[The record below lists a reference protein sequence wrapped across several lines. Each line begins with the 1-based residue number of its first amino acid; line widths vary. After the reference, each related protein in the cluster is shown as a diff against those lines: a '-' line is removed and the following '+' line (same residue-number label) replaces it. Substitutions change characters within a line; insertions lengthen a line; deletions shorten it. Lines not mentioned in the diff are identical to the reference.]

1 MSIFDRIIRCRQN
14 SKKKYYLKTF
24 GCQSNMADSDRI
36 RGVMGSMDYAPTAR
50 EASAD
55 VIIYNTCSVRESA
68 ENRVFGRNKIIGQ
81 LKNKNPQLKT
91 ILTGCMI
98 HHGEKTLR
106 KRMPLV
112 DFFLPIRELQSLPE
126 LLGEKASFKPDE
138 YLSLPPER
146 NTGFRAWIPIS
157 YGCNNFCTYC
167 IVPFARGR
175 EYSRPAAEIIEEA
188 RLAIASG
195 HKEIWLLGQNV
206 NTYGVIQKTLWDGKT
221 RTGAKPEIKAE
232 CITFAELLRAVNA
245 LPGDFW
251 IRFTSAHPKD
261 FGDDLIEAMAECEKF
276 PKYINL
282 PVQSGDNNVLKR
294 MNRQYSREHYLE
306 LVRKIRARIPEM
318 AISTD
323 TIVGFSGE
331 TDAEFENSLKLYEE
345 AKFDMAF
352 IAQYSSR
359 PGTAAAISFQ
369 DDVPHAKKEAR
380 RIALTRVLEKTAA
393 ENSARLLGTKM
404 RLLVDEEK
412 DGRYFG
418 KSPQNKT
425 VEIFGNSVPKSH
437 VCHKETTG
445 HCCGK
450 CANQKNETPS
460 QNATVQIGDF
470 VDVEITEIGP
480 WKLLGKI
487 I

>member
-1 MSIFDRIIRCRQN
+1 MLENRQ
-14 SKKKYYLKTF
+14 KKYYLKTF

-36 RGVMGSMDYAPTAR
+36 RGVMDSMGYAPTAST
-50 EASAD
+50 ASAD

-81 LKNKNPQLKT
+81 LKTKNSELKT

-98 HHGEKTLR
+98 HHGGKTLR

-138 YLSLPPER
+138 YLSLPTSR
-146 NTGFRAWIPIS
+146 DTGFRAWIPIS

-175 EYSRPAAEIIEEA
+175 EYSRPAAEILEEA
-188 RLAIASG
+188 RQAIASG

-206 NTYGVIQKTLWDGKT
+206 NTYGVIEKTLWDGKT
-221 RTGAKPEIKAE
+221 RKGTTPEIKAG
-232 CITFAELLRAVNA
+232 CTTFAELLRAVNA

-261 FGDDLIEAMAECEKF
+261 FGDDLIAAMAECEKF

-282 PVQSGDNNVLKR
+282 PVQSGDNEVLKR
-294 MNRQYSREHYLE
+294 MNRQYTREHYLE
-306 LVRKIRARIPEM
+306 LVRKIRARVPEM

-331 TDAEFENSLKLYEE
+331 TDAEFENSLRLYEE

-369 DDVPHAKKEAR
+369 DDVPHATKEAR
-380 RIALTRVLEKTAA
+380 RIALTKILERTAA
-393 ENSARLLGTKM
+393 ENSTHLLGTKM

-412 DGRYFG
+412 DGPPATHSPAKRASRYFG

-425 VEIFGNSVPKSH
+425 VEILGGLASKPH
-437 VCHKETTG
+437 ACHKETTG
-445 HCCGK
+445 HCCGNCSDLSK
-450 CANQKNETPS
+450 SDFDIK
-460 QNATVQIGDF
+460 IGDF
-470 VDVEITEIGP
+470 VEVEITEIGP
-480 WKLLGKI
+480 WKLSGEI